1 MEHLFRRHLWVRWKF
16 LKITVWVRAYK
27 IYTDSV
33 NSWVVVDQDGFIVS
47 FDHAE
52 TSSKDISLTSE
63 VVIPRG
69 SFILPTFCDLHLH
82 APQYLY
88 QGNGLDLPLMQW
100 LDTYALKAEEQLDSD
115 HILARRV
122 YKKLAKRLLTNGTGA
137 VLLFGTIKEDTK
149 CAFGCSPSPVSSS
162 RFV

>member
-1 MEHLFRRHLWVRWKF
+1 MDKH
-16 LKITVWVRAYK
+16 
-27 IYTDSV
+27 
-33 NSWVVVDQDGFIVS
+33 GFVVS
-47 FDHAE
+47 FDRANA
-52 TSSKDISLTSE
+52 SSEDIPSASDII
-63 VVIPRG
+63 IPRG

-100 LDTYALKAEEQLDSD
+100 LDTYALKAEEQLDSNHD
-115 HILARRV
+115 LARRV

-149 CAFGCSPSPVSSS
+149 WAFG
-162 RFV
+162 RFHRITLRMLMCV